1 MPGPAR
7 RPNELGPEPPG
18 REAELWRE
26 ERWGAVVL
34 LAGLADDNVELLGQA
49 ANETASESTDQ
60 EAARLLV
67 DAATLAEIG
76 A

>member
-1 MPGPAR
+1 
-7 RPNELGPEPPG
+7 LGPEPPG

-34 LAGLADDNVELLGQA
+34 LAGLADDGVELLRQA
-49 ANETASESTDQ
+49 ANQVATEWTHH
-60 EAARLLV
+60 EAARLLL